1 LDHKGKLDKKVL
13 QVVLQQKVKRVSKVL
28 VEKLGVKVMQAL
40 LAELVLQE
48 KEENLD
54 QLEFQV

>member
-1 LDHKGKLDKKVL
+1 MDHKGKLDKKVL

-40 LAELVLQE
+40 LAEPVRQE